1 MNITFRQRLIGTIG
15 CTWFWFPKH
24 KIETF
29 LNHGNF
35 LDFIIGCQRISGD
48 EELWKIHREGLK
60 YECEKIL
67 RILVPVLN
75 TEEDYNHCR
84 KIDTGIFKSI
94 FCVNLYPIL
103 KDEEKYNVLKEL
115 MTAYIREFSDA
126 GFLYYEM
133 GRCLMN
139 SDEDTYEKLLYKS
152 RQIYPYTHYE
162 SRGSSLRKIIES
174 SQYTLLKLHPWLLFF
189 VDVDDIMVSDK
200 HLRIVAQKLGNQI
213 HKFNNMPDW
222 FLRL

>member
-1 MNITFRQRLIGTIG
+1 MNITFRQHLIENIG

-24 KIETF
+24 RIDAF
-29 LNHGNF
+29 LKNEIF
-35 LDFIIGCQRISGD
+35 LDFILGYQRISGD
-48 EELWKIHREGLK
+48 KELWRMHREGLK
-60 YECEKIL
+60 HECEKIL
-67 RILVPVLN
+67 NILDPIVN
-75 TEEDYNHCR
+75 NEEDYDNCR
-84 KIDTGIFKSI
+84 KIDIGMLKSI

-139 SDEDTYEKLLYKS
+139 SDNDTYEKLLYKS
-152 RQIYPYTHYE
+152 RQIYPYNHSE
-162 SRGSSLRKIIES
+162 SRSSSLRNIIES
-174 SQYTLLKLHPWLLFF
+174 FQYTLLKLHPWILIF

-200 HLRIVAQKLGNQI
+200 HLKIVFQKLGDQI
-213 HKFNNMPDW
+213 HIFNNMPDW
-222 FLRL
+222 FLGL